1 MKDGAKYYDTDA
13 ARPSNV
19 TNTDNRLIASAT
31 RLAIEPILAE
41 YITRDQN
48 GFLRGRSMLGNLVD
62 IDEGMARAALQEQAA
77 IALFF
82 DFAAA
87 FPSVEH
93 AVLDAYFTSLGW
105 PPLAKEHH

>member
-1 MKDGAKYYDTDA
+1 MLLFFFFLPKKPIDEVDGISIYDPAST
-13 ARPSNV
+13 RPLNV

-93 AVLDAYFTSLGW
+93 AVLDT
-105 PPLAKEHH
+105 